1 MHSSASRGSQREA
14 RKRSELTNVQR
25 SYEKVRVLIP
35 VGAGN
40 EATRDSPRP

>member
-1 MHSSASRGSQREA
+1 MHSSTSLGSQREA

-25 SYEKVRVLIP
+25 SYEKVEGP

-40 EATRDSPRP
+40 EATRDSIYMP